1 MLRETLTYIHGSF
14 HSAFS
19 LVPVWMKILQQLECE
34 MNDNDPH
41 RLRSRNTEAP
51 AGGAL
56 CGDGG
61 TFRSWSLLEGG
72 RSLEEGFAV
81 V

>member
-1 MLRETLTYIHGSF
+1 
-14 HSAFS
+14 
-19 LVPVWMKILQQLECE
+19 MKILQQLECE

-56 CGDGG
+56 CGDGEHLG
-61 TFRSWSLLEGG
+61 AGASLKEVGH
-72 RSLEEGFAV
+72 
-81 V
+81 